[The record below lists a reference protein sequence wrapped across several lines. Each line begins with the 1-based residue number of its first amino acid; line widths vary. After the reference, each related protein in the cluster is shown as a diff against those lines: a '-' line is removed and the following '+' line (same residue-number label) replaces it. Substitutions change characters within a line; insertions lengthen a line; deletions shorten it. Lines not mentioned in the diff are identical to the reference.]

1 MLWSGLV
8 NVWMWRS
15 WAGEMWVVI
24 LSTMSF
30 PFFVSVCP
38 RVVGF
43 VNFFEFVVFSIVRT
57 VDSLRFRSF
66 VSAVRPFGFLW
77 MVLSSCIM
85 CVSVYALRG
94 SILIFIYLLCFLCF
108 SFETFIYYRDYK
120 LFVIC
125 YIIILE

>member
-1 MLWSGLV
+1 MLLLCLV
-8 NVWMWRS
+8 NVLMLS
-15 WAGEMWVVI
+15 SLGYDMCVFIV
-24 LSTMSF
+24 STMSF

-38 RVVGF
+38 SVVGF
-43 VNFFEFVVFSIVRT
+43 VSFFEFVVFSIVRT